1 MRASDAVLLGGTGG
15 ARGARGAVV
24 AAIVLGF
31 ALRMAFA
38 FGYWVDKPLTHD
50 ETEYLRLA
58 RNVAE
63 GRGFTYGRASSADGT
78 SPQFGRA
85 PLYPAFLAA
94 VLRLSGT
101 SHGDDAAPGPSE
113 LNAIKAA
120 QAILGAIVIWL
131 IAVLAGRAAGPTA
144 MAVAAVVAA
153 LYPPLAW
160 IGAYVLSEVL
170 FMVFALSAVAILG
183 LVVDADVRP
192 STRSRRTEDLLVFA
206 AGLLAGLATLTR
218 PLMLV
223 FLLVAAAWV
232 LLRRRLR
239 TLAALAVG
247 AMVVVLPWTV
257 RNARE
262 TGRFVLVASEG
273 GVTFWTGNNA
283 LSRGEGDLA
292 ANPEM
297 KKAEV
302 DLRRQHPGWTAE
314 QLEPVYY
321 REGFAYIRSH
331 PLGWAWLLARKFFY
345 LWVPI
350 GPSYRLHSARYFYA
364 SVVSYGLL
372 LPLAVAGFLR
382 LRARDTPPRALWMLA
397 VSAVVACLVFF
408 PQERFRIPVLDPTL
422 VVCAG
427 AWIGSLAGVRR
438 VFSIQ
443 SHSQGPG

>member
-1 MRASDAVLLGGTGG
+1 MRAPEAVLPGGTGG
-15 ARGARGAVV
+15 VCRARSIVAAAVV
-24 AAIVLGF
+24 LGL
-31 ALRMAFA
+31 ALRVAFA
-38 FGYWVDKPLTHD
+38 FGYWVGKPLTHD
-50 ETEYLRLA
+50 ETEYLHLA
-58 RNVAE
+58 RNVAQ
-63 GRGFTYGRASSADGT
+63 GRGFTYGHTSPADGT

-94 VLRLSGT
+94 VLRVSGT
-101 SHGDDAAPGPSE
+101 SRGDNEAPGPSE

-131 IAVLAGRAAGPTA
+131 IAVLAGRAAGPAA
-144 MAVAAVVAA
+144 MAMAAVVAA

-160 IGAYVLSEVL
+160 IGAYVLSETL

-183 LVVDADVRP
+183 LVVDANAST
-192 STRSRRTEDLLVFA
+192 STRSQRTEDLIVFT
-206 AGLLAGLATLTR
+206 AGLVAGLATLTR
-218 PLMLV
+218 PFMLL
-223 FLLVAAAWV
+223 FLLVAAVWL

-247 AMVVVLPWTV
+247 AMVVVLPWTA
-257 RNARE
+257 RNVQA
-262 TGRFVLVASEG
+262 TGHFVLVASEG

-297 KKAEV
+297 KKAEI

-321 REGFAYIRSH
+321 REGFGYIRSH

-372 LPLAVAGFLR
+372 LALALAGFVR
-382 LRARDTPPRALWMLA
+382 LRERDRQPRALWMLA

-408 PQERFRIPVLDPTL
+408 PQERFRIPVVDPTL

-427 AWIGSLAGVRR
+427 AWLGSLAGVRH

-443 SHSQGPG
+443 SRLQGPG